1 MSLNVDAW
9 NKPDNG
15 ALFIVTGA
23 SGTGKTTLVKRA
35 LSTISN
41 IQFSV
46 SATTRKKREG
56 ETDGKDYHFLEH
68 SEFEQ
73 LKDKGALLEWAQVYK
88 NFYGTLREP
97 VLKALRSGESILLEI
112 DQQGAAQVKAQM
124 SEAISIFILPPT
136 MASLERRLRNR
147 NTDSDEIIARRLREA
162 QDQIDHCGSFDYL
175 VINDDLESAS
185 DQFMSILIAE
195 LLKRNRRDS
204 WVQKFVPNKH

>member
-9 NKPDNG
+9 NKPDHG

-46 SATTRKKREG
+46 SATTRAKRDG
-56 ETDGKDYHFLEH
+56 ETDGKDYHFLER
-68 SEFEQ
+68 SEFER
-73 LKDKGALLEWAQVYK
+73 LKESEALLEWAQVYK

-112 DQQGAAQVKAQM
+112 DQQGASQVKAQM
-124 SEAISIFILPPT
+124 PEAISIFILPPT
-136 MASLERRLRNR
+136 MASLEKRLRNR

-204 WVQKFVPNKH
+204 WVQKFVPNKR